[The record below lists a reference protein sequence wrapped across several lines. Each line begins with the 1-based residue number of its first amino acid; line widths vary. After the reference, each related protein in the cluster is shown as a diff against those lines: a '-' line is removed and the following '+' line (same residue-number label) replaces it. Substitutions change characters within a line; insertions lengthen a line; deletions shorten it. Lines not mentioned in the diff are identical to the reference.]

1 MDKTINVKLQMT
13 ELERSF
19 YNQQIKS
26 LDPAS
31 QSSSTALLTRIADAL
46 EAQNVLMDAITDAIT
61 VQTQS
66 IDAIATAISQLDLTC
81 TVNNYI
87 TPTQNS

>member
-31 QSSSTALLTRIADAL
+31 QSSSTALLTRIAEAL
-46 EAQNVLMDAITDAIT
+46 EAHTN
-61 VQTQS
+61 
-66 IDAIATAISQLDLTC
+66 
-81 TVNNYI
+81 
-87 TPTQNS
+87 